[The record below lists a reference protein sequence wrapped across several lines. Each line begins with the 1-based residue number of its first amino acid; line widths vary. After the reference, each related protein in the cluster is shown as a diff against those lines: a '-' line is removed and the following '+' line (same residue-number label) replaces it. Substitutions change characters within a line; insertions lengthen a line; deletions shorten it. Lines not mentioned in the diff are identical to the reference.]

1 MNCHICGCS
10 PCESPSGCRSIAR
23 MEEFDRDAADAAQD
37 ADEAYEDSGAAEADT
52 EFEEYE

>member
-1 MNCHICGCS
+1 
-10 PCESPSGCRSIAR
+10 